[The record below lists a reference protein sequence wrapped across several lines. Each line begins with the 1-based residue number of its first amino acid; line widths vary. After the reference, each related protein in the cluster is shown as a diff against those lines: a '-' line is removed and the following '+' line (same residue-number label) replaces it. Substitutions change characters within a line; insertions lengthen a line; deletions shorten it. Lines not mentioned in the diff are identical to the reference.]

1 MLVPMSFGELYYNN
15 EYSFSVQ
22 YPDGW
27 RVIEYAD
34 IENGVSFSDGVEKGS
49 TWSLWESNIS
59 VYLLSEMGEKLSDYE
74 EKKWQRESSKE
85 MCDEATNHE
94 TGFRCWSFKI
104 ISQVS
109 GKSLNGYPTMLTKS
123 TETRN
128 YVDLSKN
135 IPMIVLEKFVYVGED
150 IWVIYA
156 ETDADMFSEYE
167 DRIYATMNS
176 FRYPDLGNIC
186 RNRCRYVLRIRRQN
200 LCYNE
205 LL

>member
-74 EKKWQRESSKE
+74 EKKCVMKPQIMKRVF
-85 MCDEATNHE
+85 D
-94 TGFRCWSFKI
+94 
-104 ISQVS
+104 
-109 GKSLNGYPTMLTKS
+109 
-123 TETRN
+123 
-128 YVDLSKN
+128 
-135 IPMIVLEKFVYVGED
+135 VGH
-150 IWVIYA
+150 
-156 ETDADMFSEYE
+156 
-167 DRIYATMNS
+167 
-176 FRYPDLGNIC
+176 LK
-186 RNRCRYVLRIRRQN
+186 
-200 LCYNE
+200 
-205 LL
+205 